1 MKKLALS
8 LVAVTGLFLAFG
20 HTLRA
25 ANVVDTG
32 AAVPTTFFDGS
43 EEEPVETPEEEV
55 PGSGT
60 IEACGD
66 APGGDPSV
74 EIKKGGTAPGNIK
87 VTSVTVNGVTIPP
100 SQYTVNDQNTTSPE
114 VVFHNPTPGA
124 PAKGAKVCVY
134 GTTKDGDK
142 EHEGKLDW

>member
-25 ANVVDTG
+25 SEFADAG
-32 AAVPTTFFDGS
+32 AAVSYTFFEESD
-43 EEEPVETPEEEV
+43 EEPVEEPEEEV

-74 EIKKGGTAPGNIK
+74 EIKKGATNTGDIK
-87 VTSVTVNGVTIPP
+87 VTSVTVGGATIPP
-100 SQYTVNDQNTTSPE
+100 SQYTVNKQNSTSPE
-114 VVFHNPTPGA
+114 VVFHSPIPGP
-124 PAKGAKVCVY
+124 PAKGVKVCVY
-134 GTTKDGDK
+134 GTTVNGDK
-142 EHEGKLDW
+142 VHEGKLDW